1 MISWV
6 RVLNSS
12 IYFLEKNEKYFWKKK
27 WKPRMER
34 ERIGRKEKNEK
45 KEKYDAMGK
54 EEIKKYRKDR
64 ERMRWEREKKR
75 KKK

>member
-27 WKPRMER
+27 WKPGMER

-64 ERMRWEREKKR
+64 ERMR
-75 KKK
+75 

>member
-27 WKPRMER
+27 WKPGMER

-45 KEKYDAMGK
+45 KRNNMT
-54 EEIKKYRKDR
+54 
-64 ERMRWEREKKR
+64 RWERKKLKNIERIERGCDEKGR
-75 KKK
+75 